1 MDYTSHWDSR
11 LMYGSIMAPKIG
23 LVSVIIDKK
32 KFFKNS
38 DGKQFHKYQQNNKL
52 SLTPN
57 NLTPK

>member
-32 KFFKNS
+32 KV
-38 DGKQFHKYQQNNKL
+38 
-52 SLTPN
+52 
-57 NLTPK
+57 